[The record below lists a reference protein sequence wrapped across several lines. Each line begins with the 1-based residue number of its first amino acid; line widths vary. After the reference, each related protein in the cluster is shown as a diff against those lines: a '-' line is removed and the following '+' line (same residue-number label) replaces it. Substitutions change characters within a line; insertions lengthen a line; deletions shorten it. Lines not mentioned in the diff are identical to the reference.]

1 MTFNLMFRKR
11 YMRSSLVA
19 TGSTPNLLDG
29 SLVTT
34 ALYSAGLGQLG
45 AVELGAAHPSDSHV

>member
-1 MTFNLMFRKR
+1 MFDLMFRKR
-11 YMRSSLVA
+11 CMRSSLVA
-19 TGSTPNLLDG
+19 TSSTPNLLDG

-45 AVELGAAHPSDSHV
+45 AVELGAAYPSDGHV